1 MEAPMW
7 NPPGTRGPN
16 AKDSTARL
24 KAWLKIINWR
34 GKRTRQGD
42 STDIRFLQWAMSKA
56 KAELTANDFAYF
68 MIAYGNRYREALRGW
83 ARAAIARKKASNV

>member
-1 MEAPMW
+1 
-7 NPPGTRGPN
+7 
-16 AKDSTARL
+16 
-24 KAWLKIINWR
+24 
-34 GKRTRQGD
+34 
-42 STDIRFLQWAMSKA
+42 MSKA